1 MTKILL
7 VQGPNMSRLGQREPE
22 KYGRTSAAQLDAALQ
37 AHAASRGYELAIFY
51 THVEGLAI
59 ERIYAAADAGVDA
72 LVMNP
77 AGATYAGYALRD
89 CLRAVQSKLPYIE
102 VHILTP
108 EERGTRSV
116 PGEAAAGTVQGFG
129 PRSYLLGLEAALMI
143 AGHPGWYDCAPLPG
157 RPRGAA

>member
-1 MTKILL
+1 MTQILL
-7 VQGPNMSRLGQREPE
+7 VQGPNMTRLGQREPE
-22 KYGRTSAAQLDAALQ
+22 KYGRTTAAELDAQLR
-37 AHAASRGYELAIFY
+37 AHAASRGYELEIFY
-51 THVEGLAI
+51 THVEGAAI

-77 AGATYAGYALRD
+77 AGCTYAGYALRD
-89 CLRAVQSKLPYIE
+89 CLRAVQQVLPYVE

-108 EERGTRSV
+108 EERATRSI

-143 AGHPGWYDCAPLPG
+143 CGHPGWYDCAPLPG
-157 RPRGAA
+157 RPGSAA